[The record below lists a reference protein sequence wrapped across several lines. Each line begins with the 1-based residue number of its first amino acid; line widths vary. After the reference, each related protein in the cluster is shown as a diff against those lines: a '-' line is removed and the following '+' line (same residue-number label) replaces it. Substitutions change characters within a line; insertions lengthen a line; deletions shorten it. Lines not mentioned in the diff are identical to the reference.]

1 VCSTSTL
8 RLCSTSTSIDRS
20 CSLCV
25 CVHQIEMH
33 QRFVRLT
40 GGAKPATVPPAVVGG
55 SDIKAGDINAESVG
69 EVKAISPLD
78 GSASVKFG
86 GQAKLVQIPLRELY
100 RADTRVFPA
109 VGNPGDTLGF
119 AVRRPWDGRTSE
131 IAVLCNGKVLE
142 SFLYRPSW
150 LPAHEYGAQTSA
162 AREAGACRHGQ
173 LLASY
178 GASVRQHLGRDGVAR
193 LVRHLAALQ
202 VVRVCVCVA
211 CVRACLRTCLSA
223 CVRACFSNKITTRRV
238 ERWMRRRIHAQQ

>member
-1 VCSTSTL
+1 
-8 RLCSTSTSIDRS
+8 
-20 CSLCV
+20 
-25 CVHQIEMH
+25 MH

-162 AREAGACRHGQ
+162 ASEAGACRHGK

-178 GASVRQHLGRDGVAR
+178 ASVNASVRQHLGRDGVAR

-202 VVRVCVCVA
+202 VVCVFVRCERASVRA
-211 CVRACLRTCLSA
+211 CVRACVFL
-223 CVRACFSNKITTRRV
+223 
-238 ERWMRRRIHAQQ
+238 